1 MNHLDFTFEDTRI
14 IATKVNKTY
23 HTLILDLPT
32 GKVKK
37 KEFSELSLSCILQL
51 ILIPEL
57 TLSREEVWKIAE
69 DSVKDLP
76 LEFRMIL

>member
-14 IATKVNKTY
+14 IATKVNETY